1 MRHCSCVL
9 GAFSSFPHVAL
20 TIFETSAQSLLR
32 KLLRSKA
39 WNLSLF
45 WIRVSHWVM
54 TLNICCFPLLPDNN
68 KIQYSKTLSREYE
81 KTQKSPSKTPLQ
93 NSVFLHLLSTILYN
107 SLQNFRTR
115 TNPKIER
122 KPSSL
127 FPLLFSPVL
136 SSITGIKKLH
146 SYIVTRNHQP
156 P

>member
-68 KIQYSKTLSREYE
+68 KIQYSKTLSRVWKNAKE
-81 KTQKSPSKTPLQ
+81 PSKTPLQ
-93 NSVFLHLLSTILYN
+93 NSVFLHLLSTILY
-107 SLQNFRTR
+107 RTSEPEQTLR
-115 TNPKIER
+115 QRQKTLLSF
-122 KPSSL
+122 PSS
-127 FPLLFSPVL
+127 LLFSPVL
-136 SSITGIKKLH
+136 SSITGIKNF
-146 SYIVTRNHQP
+146 IP
-156 P
+156 I